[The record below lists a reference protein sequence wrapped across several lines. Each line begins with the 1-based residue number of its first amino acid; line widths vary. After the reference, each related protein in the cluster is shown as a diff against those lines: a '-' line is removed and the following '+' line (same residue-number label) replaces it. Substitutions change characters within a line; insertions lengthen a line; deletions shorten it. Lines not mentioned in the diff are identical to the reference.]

1 MSANSEFR
9 ISILLATYNWPSALA
24 LCLQSLRIQT
34 DLNFEIL
41 IADDGSRD
49 DTRLLIEHLSKD
61 FPVNITHLWQEDI
74 GFRKSRILNQSIER
88 ARGEYLIFLDGD
100 CIVQPSF
107 VAQHRRLAHPNGL
120 VTGSR
125 ILLSKHETEN
135 LCKQVSAYT
144 EQPEQLW
151 ANTFASTLHLLKL
164 RLKGG
169 INKVLPLLLKLPDHP
184 MRAYPPHIWRRIK
197 GCNMACWRKDALNIP
212 RFDESFEG
220 WGHEDADF
228 VFRLEDSG
236 VKRRSGSFAT
246 EVLHLWHQTQ
256 PNDQE
261 RVNRERVLERINST
275 THKVTSKSNQ
285 QGLGTRD

>member
-1 MSANSEFR
+1 MSAKSEFR

-49 DTRLLIEHLSKD
+49 DTRLLIEHVSKD
-61 FPVNITHLWQEDI
+61 FPVTITHLWQEDI

-88 ARGEYLIFLDGD
+88 ATGDYLVFLDGD

-107 VAQHRRLAHPNGL
+107 VAQHRRLAKPHCL

-125 ILLSKHETEN
+125 VLLSKGETEN
-135 LCKQVSAYT
+135 LCNQASAGT
-144 EQPEQLW
+144 GQLW
-151 ANTFASTLHLLKL
+151 GHTFASTLHLLKL
-164 RLKGG
+164 RFKGG

-197 GCNMACWRKDALNIP
+197 GCNMACWRQDALNIQG
-212 RFDESFEG
+212 FDESFEG

-246 EVLHLWHQTQ
+246 EVLHLWHKTQ
-256 PNDQE
+256 PSDQE
-261 RVNRERVLERINST
+261 RVNRERVLERINSPT
-275 THKVTSKSNQ
+275 QKVTSKSNQ
-285 QGLGTRD
+285 QGLRT